1 MAKPKEEPLFEIPEF
16 DETDYIR
23 KERERAKAI
32 ILIFIMGLLTG
43 LLAGYLQ
50 LQGYTYLSVIV
61 MILVLVFLGKI
72 LRFFKVKVSEK
83 NSHKFLNGAM
93 YILTWMLF
101 WIVFLNPPIHVVS
114 APQISQADMHYDG
127 HLVEL
132 STTGVNSFVT
142 SSSLPGGTYSYQ
154 LNLTSRYNFTVTSL
168 DYRSSSS
175 STYSSISDAHF
186 FSSNETLIFSFTS
199 SVNNEYYFHMN
210 WSGHNRSGTVDF
222 TVST

>member
-142 SSSLPGGTYSYQ
+142 SSSLPRGI
-154 LNLTSRYNFTVTSL
+154 FIAEF
-168 DYRSSSS
+168 
-175 STYSSISDAHF
+175 SSIPI
-186 FSSNETLIFSFTS
+186 TLWI
-199 SVNNEYYFHMN
+199 YFLTLVTGLCLKM
-210 WSGHNRSGTVDF
+210 VK
-222 TVST
+222 